1 MELFGQLIR
10 RLFHK
15 LGLENPDFLGR
26 LGRVDNI
33 FSQLIS
39 RNAGEFCEL
48 IEILFDGLSGKDP
61 LQGLFE
67 LGGGLLGNVGQEG
80 LLFLV
85 VEEFGEVVGAVFVQY
100 FQGLQ
105 VNGRVKHF
113 DDFIVNGIVVP
124 QDFELG
130 NQPTLELVVLPPLEI
145 VVQDLPQV
153 IQPQIRVQLVLFVH
167 MQVVHFIL
175 VDDHQLQRL
184 VDLPTQRLLFLR
196 TLVLVLVLLH
206 QLLKNPSGFINQLLA
221 IRLFRPST
229 LLRPQLQPLRHI
241 LVLDPAVLFGLKL
254 GFNVAWLVQSLV
266 LNLLP
271 LLFVLGILI
280 GIILLFILLCLWP
293 PKDFVQLGQLALSL
307 EDVAG
312 SCWLGD
318 DFLFPTATLGLII
331 YKIAIIVTVFV
342 VLTHPFPGRLLR
354 LHLLLKK
361 QIIIGI

>member
-1 MELFGQLIR
+1 
-10 RLFHK
+10 
-15 LGLENPDFLGR
+15 
-26 LGRVDNI
+26 
-33 FSQLIS
+33 
-39 RNAGEFCEL
+39 
-48 IEILFDGLSGKDP
+48 
-61 LQGLFE
+61 
-67 LGGGLLGNVGQEG
+67 
-80 LLFLV
+80 
-85 VEEFGEVVGAVFVQY
+85 
-100 FQGLQ
+100 
-105 VNGRVKHF
+105 
-113 DDFIVNGIVVP
+113 
-124 QDFELG
+124 
-130 NQPTLELVVLPPLEI
+130 
-145 VVQDLPQV
+145 
-153 IQPQIRVQLVLFVH
+153 

-184 VDLPTQRLLFLR
+184 VDLPTQGLLFLR

-229 LLRPQLQPLRHI
+229 LLGPQLQPLRHI
-241 LVLDPAVLFGLKL
+241 LVLDPAILFRLEL

-280 GIILLFILLCLWP
+280 GIILFILLWLWP
-293 PKDFVQLGQLALSL
+293 PKDFVQLGELALSL

-318 DFLFPTATLGLII
+318 DFLFPTAALGLII

-342 VLTHPFPGRLLR
+342 VLTHLFPGRLLG